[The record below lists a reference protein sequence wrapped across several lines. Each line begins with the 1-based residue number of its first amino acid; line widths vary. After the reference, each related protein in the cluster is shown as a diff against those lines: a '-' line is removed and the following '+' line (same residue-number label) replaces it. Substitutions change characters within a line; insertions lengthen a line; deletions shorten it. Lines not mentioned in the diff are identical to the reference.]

1 MKHFVL
7 TMLVIITSACGWQL
21 RGIVVLPP
29 TVQAMTLESQANQRF
44 TQRLRQQ
51 LEFNGVTFPTDA
63 SATVR
68 LQIEPILIER
78 LILSVN
84 SVGQAAEYEL
94 NATLSARL
102 IELEEEGA
110 DVSWELTGRRTFNN
124 DVNSVIGTQNEEK
137 TQRQELENDLIRK
150 LMIRLQKVQ
159 L

>member
-7 TMLVIITSACGWQL
+7 SLLVIITSACGWQL

-29 TVQAMTLESQANQRF
+29 SVQVMTLESQANQRF

-51 LEFNGVTFPTDA
+51 LEFNGVIFPTDA
-63 SATVR
+63 SAKVR

-84 SVGQAAEYEL
+84 NVGQAAEYEL
-94 NATLSARL
+94 NATLNAHL
-102 IELEEEGA
+102 LELGEDGI

-150 LMIRLQKVQ
+150 LMIRLQKVKF
-159 L
+159 

>member
-7 TMLVIITSACGWQL
+7 TALVLITSACGWQL
-21 RGIVVLPP
+21 RGLVVLPP
-29 TVQAMTLESQANQRF
+29 SVQVMTLESQANNRF
-44 TQRLRQQ
+44 NQRLRQQ

-68 LQIEPILIER
+68 LQIEPIKIGR
-78 LILSVN
+78 LILSVS

-94 NATLSARL
+94 NATLNARL
-102 IELEEEGA
+102 IDLENES
-110 DVSWELTGRRTFNN
+110 DVSWEITGRRTFNN

-137 TQRQELENDLIRK
+137 VQRQELENDLIRK
-150 LMIRLQKVQ
+150 LMIRLQKVD

>member
-7 TMLVIITSACGWQL
+7 SVLVIITSACGWQL

-29 TVQAMTLESQANQRF
+29 SVQVMTLESQANNRF
-44 TQRLRQQ
+44 NQRLRQQ
-51 LEFNGVTFPTDA
+51 LEFNGVTFPNDA
-63 SATVR
+63 SAKVR

-78 LILSVN
+78 LILSVS

-94 NATLSARL
+94 NATLNARL
-102 IELEEEGA
+102 IDLNNES
-110 DVSWELTGRRTFNN
+110 DVSWEITGRRTFNN

-137 TQRQELENDLIRK
+137 VQRQELENDLIRK
-150 LMIRLQKVQ
+150 LMIRLQKVK